1 MGRYNTLRIWS
12 QTLIMIGIISMALA
26 GFGVLAWAI
35 EVDGFW
41 PTLGV
46 VLLGGPFVV
55 FLASWPLAIGQLM
68 RAIAGIGDS
77 VDVLTPD
84 RPGAGLS

>member
-1 MGRYNTLRIWS
+1 
-12 QTLIMIGIISMALA
+12 
-26 GFGVLAWAI
+26 VLAWAI

-46 VLLGGPFVV
+46 IFLGGPFVV

-77 VDVLTPD
+77 VDLLTPD
-84 RPGAGLS
+84 RPGAGLT